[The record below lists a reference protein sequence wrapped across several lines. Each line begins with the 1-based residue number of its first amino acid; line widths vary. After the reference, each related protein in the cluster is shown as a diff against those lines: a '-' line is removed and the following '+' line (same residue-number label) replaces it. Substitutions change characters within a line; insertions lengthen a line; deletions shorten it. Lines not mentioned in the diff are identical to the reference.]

1 MANII
6 LQHYTGELKPIHHKS
21 IENIEAYANSI
32 GSEYKFIEGDVFQ
45 PGLRPPLQ
53 KVYLID
59 EVFDNYDT
67 VVMVDIDMFAVKG
80 LKENIFD
87 VPGMG
92 LYGDV
97 QRKLHDR
104 IAREHPQ
111 IASIFHPYWG
121 GAIYKFDL
129 ETRKKLRQG
138 LNGDRSWIQTY
149 QPKYHYGDEGIMHTL
164 AYKAK
169 LPLSNYI
176 SGLWCY
182 DNYLP
187 NPEKAKMI
195 HIREK
200 PIKDKFENYK
210 VLVEKGIL

>member
-21 IENIEAYANSI
+21 IENIEAYANLI
-32 GSEYKFIEGDVFQ
+32 GAEYKFIEGDVFQ

-138 LNGDRSWIQTY
+138 LNGDRSWIKTY

-176 SGLWCY
+176 SSLWCY

-187 NPEKAKMI
+187 NLEKAKMI

>member
-1 MANII
+1 MTNII

-21 IENIEAYANSI
+21 IENIESYANSI
-32 GSEYKFIEGDVFQ
+32 GAEYKFLEGDVFQ

-59 EVFDNYDT
+59 KVFDNYDT

-87 VPGMG
+87 IPGMG
-92 LYGDV
+92 LYGDI
-97 QRKLHDR
+97 QRKLHYR
-104 IAREHPQ
+104 IAREYPLL
-111 IASIFHPYWG
+111 ASLFHPYWG

-129 ETRKKLRQG
+129 ETRKKLRAG
-138 LNGDRSWIQTY
+138 LIGDTSWIQNY
-149 QPKYHYGDEGIMHTL
+149 QPKHHYGDEGIMHTL
-164 AYKAK
+164 ACKAK

-176 SGLWCY
+176 SNLWCY

-187 NPEKAKMI
+187 NLEKAKMI

-200 PIKDKFENYK
+200 PIRDKLANYEI
-210 VLVEKGIL
+210 LVQKGIL